1 MPASV
6 DKVIISDTACLIGLT
21 NIGQIDILRKM
32 YGEIIV
38 TREVAQE
45 YGSPLPD
52 WIEVREISDVSKT
65 VFSKLLEIGEAS
77 AIALAMQTENA
88 MLIVDDKRARQFALG
103 LGIEI
108 TGTLG
113 VLIQAYES
121 GVLQGIEAIVAGLRK
136 IGFRLL
142 ANTEALIGEIKKQA

>member
-6 DKVIISDTACLIGLT
+6 DKIIISDTACLIGLT

>member
-38 TREVAQE
+38 TQEVARE
-45 YGSPLPD
+45 YGNPLPD
-52 WIEVREISDVSKT
+52 WIEVREISDVNKT
-65 VFSKLLEIGEAS
+65 VFSKLLDIGEAS

-88 MLIVDDKRARQFALG
+88 LLIVDDKCARQFALG

-121 GVLQGIEAIVAGLRK
+121 GVIQGIEAIVAGLRG
-136 IGFRLL
+136 IGFRLP
-142 ANTEALIGEIKKQA
+142 ANTEALIGEIKKQT